1 MESTIDFNILPK
13 KILQKIPLSLRIA
26 KDIHEFNELPN
37 DIQYLLANY
46 KLNTPVEINYS
57 NVLDLKPEIS
67 IYNDIQTIQNVKELV
82 IEYLMN
88 HLQVLIGSYP
98 YDVDIGSSLKYH
110 LQTRDTTLRNTLVSN
125 ELNLII
131 DAITNQYKLNISII
145 NKQYTNIQYEDRTE
159 IQLSLTI
166 KVDEEEFNVNLS

>member
-13 KILQKIPLSLRIA
+13 NILQKIPLSLRIA
-26 KDIHEFNELPN
+26 KDIHQFNELPN

-46 KLNTPVEINYS
+46 KLNTPAENNYS
-57 NVLDLKPEIS
+57 NVLDLQPEIS
-67 IYNDIQTIQNVKELV
+67 IYNDIQTIPDVKTLV

-88 HLQVLIGSYP
+88 YLKVLVGSYP
-98 YDVDIGSSLKYH
+98 YDVNTGSSLKKH
-110 LQTRDTTLRNTLVSN
+110 LQTRDTALRNTLVSN

-131 DAITNQYKLNISII
+131 DAITNQYKLNILII
-145 NKQYTNIQYEDRTE
+145 NKQYKNIQYEDRTE

-166 KVDEEEFNVNLS
+166 KVDEEEFTVNLS